1 VKKSSRS
8 LIAFTVL
15 AMAMAACSVVSPKTE
30 TPQNNTQTMQE
41 STEMVEVTETAII
54 IDTPEGE
61 KPFKLLGIWK
71 SDDLHAP
78 DNSWNISYSVYFQFA
93 NTKQYVY
100 HGVDTFNSNQPTDI
114 SDIVYL
120 NISDSTFI
128 KKLVDIPDHP
138 EALGKFQ
145 KWTWRFDNGNV
156 LFTVYGMMDTQDQA
170 LNDDT
175 ITALATGVKAQQSQ
189 TDTTP
194 PPPSKPTAT
203 AIAGSNNPIAIGDFN
218 LKISTVV
225 LSDKGYNGMAPYP
238 MTADQTVLAVEV
250 SLISGDLGNL
260 SKLEIWITDEGG
272 NQTKSGSTLSM
283 DAKNQVVWLF
293 PVARTSH
300 SFFLHFPSG
309 EAIDLSPLLSK

>member
-8 LIAFTVL
+8 LIAFSVL
-15 AMAMAACSVVSPKTE
+15 VMAMLACSVFSLKTN
-30 TPQNNTQTMQE
+30 TSQSNTQTMQE
-41 STEMVEVTETAII
+41 STGTAEIIDTPEVTN
-54 IDTPEGE
+54 TPEGE
-61 KPFKLLGIWK
+61 KPFELSGIWK

-128 KKLVDIPDHP
+128 KKLVNIPDHP

-145 KWTWRFDNGNV
+145 KWTWRFENGNV
-156 LFTVYGMMDTQDQA
+156 LFTVYGMMDSQDQA
-170 LNDDT
+170 LNDGT
-175 ITALATGVKAQQSQ
+175 ITALATGVKVQQSQ

-194 PPPSKPTAT
+194 PLKPTAT
-203 AIAGSNNPIAIGDFN
+203 AISGSNNPVTIGNFN
-218 LKISTVV
+218 LEISTVV

-238 MTADQTVLAVEV
+238 ITADQTVLAVEV

-260 SKLEIWITDEGG
+260 SKLDVWVTDEGD
-272 NQTKSGSTLSM
+272 NQTKSGSTLSI
-283 DAKNQVVWLF
+283 DSKKQVVWLF
-293 PVARTSH
+293 PVAKTSH
-300 SFFLHFPSG
+300 LFFLYFPSG
-309 EAIDLSPLLSK
+309 EAIDLSPLLAK